1 MNERSAFTVHWL
13 ISMRTISPASKRER
27 PRRADCCSFRKEC
40 ARSFPV
46 KVKLPKR
53 SRAQSTPT
61 QRTFFTCCGIW
72 RATMRGSRSRPATKL
87 QMIGFRSENRRNC
100 EVMADNSSG
109 ASTDSVTVPW
119 SDTIR
124 FVRQLSHDL
133 RNDLNAIELRSAYI
147 GELTQDQEVTSEIR
161 RLREVVSDMNS
172 TLQLLSRA
180 VGKFTPNVITY
191 PVVEFLA
198 DMRTQIERNFSK
210 ENHEIT
216 WDVQL
221 QDGILN
227 IDPQL
232 FQEVFVELFAN
243 AFRHDRGKGALV
255 ARARI
260 CDGRFLF
267 SLHEPK
273 AAFSSETQNWGREP
287 LRNIRQ
293 RHYGLGLNRVRAIIE
308 AHGGELQAQYDPKA
322 ATLVSTMAL
331 PMSDRQS
338 EHG

>member
-1 MNERSAFTVHWL
+1 MKL
-13 ISMRTISPASKRER
+13 RT
-27 PRRADCCSFRKEC
+27 
-40 ARSFPV
+40 
-46 KVKLPKR
+46 
-53 SRAQSTPT
+53 
-61 QRTFFTCCGIW
+61 
-72 RATMRGSRSRPATKL
+72 
-87 QMIGFRSENRRNC
+87 IGFRSENRRSC
-100 EVMADNSSG
+100 EVMADKSSK
-109 ASTDSVTVPW
+109 APTDLLTVPW
-119 SDTIR
+119 SDTVR

-147 GELTQDQEVTSEIR
+147 GELTQDQELTSEIK

-180 VGKFTPNVITY
+180 VGEVTPNVITY
-191 PVVEFLA
+191 PAGEFLA

-216 WDVQL
+216 WDVEL

-243 AFRHDRGKGALV
+243 AFQNDRGKGPLV
-255 ARARI
+255 ATARI
-260 CDGRFLF
+260 SDGQFLF

-273 AAFSSETQNWGREP
+273 AVFSSETQNWGREP
-287 LRNIRQ
+287 FRNIRQ
-293 RHYGLGLNRVRAIIE
+293 RHYGLGLNRIRAIIQ

-331 PMSDRQS
+331 PMSSGQS

>member
-1 MNERSAFTVHWL
+1 
-13 ISMRTISPASKRER
+13 
-27 PRRADCCSFRKEC
+27 
-40 ARSFPV
+40 
-46 KVKLPKR
+46 
-53 SRAQSTPT
+53 
-61 QRTFFTCCGIW
+61 
-72 RATMRGSRSRPATKL
+72 
-87 QMIGFRSENRRNC
+87 
-100 EVMADNSSG
+100 MADNPSETRSNLL
-109 ASTDSVTVPW
+109 TVPW
-119 SDTIR
+119 SDTVR

-133 RNDLNAIELRSAYI
+133 RNDLNAIELQSAYI
-147 GELTQDQEVTSEIR
+147 AELTQDQELTSEIK
-161 RLREVVSDMNS
+161 RLREVVSALNS

-180 VGKFTPNVITY
+180 VGEVTPNMIAY
-191 PVVEFLA
+191 PAGEFLT
-198 DMRTQIERNFSK
+198 DMRTQIERNSSK

-221 QDGILN
+221 QDEILN

-243 AFRHDRGKGALV
+243 AFQHDRGKGALV

-260 CDGRFLF
+260 SDGRFLF

-273 AAFSSETQNWGREP
+273 AVFSSDTQNWGREP

-322 ATLVSTMAL
+322 ATLVSTVTL
-331 PMSDRQS
+331 PVSARQS
-338 EHG
+338 ENV

>member
-1 MNERSAFTVHWL
+1 
-13 ISMRTISPASKRER
+13 
-27 PRRADCCSFRKEC
+27 
-40 ARSFPV
+40 
-46 KVKLPKR
+46 
-53 SRAQSTPT
+53 
-61 QRTFFTCCGIW
+61 
-72 RATMRGSRSRPATKL
+72 
-87 QMIGFRSENRRNC
+87 
-100 EVMADNSSG
+100 MAVNSSK
-109 ASTDSVTVPW
+109 APTDSVTVPW
-119 SDTIR
+119 SDAVR

-147 GELTQDQEVTSEIR
+147 GELTQDQELTSEVK
-161 RLREVVSDMNS
+161 RLRESVSDMNS

-180 VGKFTPNVITY
+180 VEEVTSTVITY
-191 PVVEFLA
+191 PADEFLA

-216 WDVQL
+216 WDVEL

-243 AFRHDRGKGALV
+243 AFQHDRGKGALV

-260 CDGRFLF
+260 SDGWLLF
-267 SLHEPK
+267 TLHEPK

-293 RHYGLGLNRVRAIIE
+293 RHYGLGLNRIRAIIE

-322 ATLVSTMAL
+322 ASLVSTMAL
-331 PMSDRQS
+331 PMSSGQS

>member
-1 MNERSAFTVHWL
+1 
-13 ISMRTISPASKRER
+13 
-27 PRRADCCSFRKEC
+27 
-40 ARSFPV
+40 
-46 KVKLPKR
+46 
-53 SRAQSTPT
+53 
-61 QRTFFTCCGIW
+61 
-72 RATMRGSRSRPATKL
+72 
-87 QMIGFRSENRRNC
+87 
-100 EVMADNSSG
+100 MAGNSSK
-109 ASTDSVTVPW
+109 APTDSLTVPW
-119 SDTIR
+119 SDTVR

-133 RNDLNAIELRSAYI
+133 RNDLNAIELQSAYI
-147 GELTQDQEVTSEIR
+147 DELTQDRELTSEIK
-161 RLREVVSDMNS
+161 RLREVVSGLNS

-180 VGKFTPNVITY
+180 VGEIAPNVVTY

-198 DMRTQIERNFSK
+198 DMRTQIERNFSN

-232 FQEVFVELFAN
+232 FQEVFGELFAN
-243 AFRHDRGKGALV
+243 AFQHDRAKGALV

-260 CDGRFLF
+260 SDGRFLF
-267 SLHEPK
+267 ALHEPK
-273 AAFSSETQNWGREP
+273 AVFSSETQNWGREP

-293 RHYGLGLNRVRAIIE
+293 RHYGLGLNRIRAIIE

-331 PMSDRQS
+331 PVSSGRS

>member
-1 MNERSAFTVHWL
+1 
-13 ISMRTISPASKRER
+13 
-27 PRRADCCSFRKEC
+27 
-40 ARSFPV
+40 
-46 KVKLPKR
+46 
-53 SRAQSTPT
+53 
-61 QRTFFTCCGIW
+61 
-72 RATMRGSRSRPATKL
+72 
-87 QMIGFRSENRRNC
+87 
-100 EVMADNSSG
+100 MADNPSETRSNLL
-109 ASTDSVTVPW
+109 TVPW
-119 SDTIR
+119 SDTVR

-133 RNDLNAIELRSAYI
+133 RNDLNAIELQSAYI
-147 GELTQDQEVTSEIR
+147 GELTQDQELTGEIK
-161 RLREVVSDMNS
+161 RLREVVSRLNS

-180 VGKFTPNVITY
+180 VGEVAPNLVTY
-191 PVVEFLA
+191 QASEFLA
-198 DMRTQIERNFSK
+198 DMRTQIERSFSK

-221 QDGILN
+221 QDGMLT

-243 AFRHDRGKGALV
+243 AFQHNRGKGALV

-260 CDGRFLF
+260 SEGRFLF

-273 AAFSSETQNWGREP
+273 AGFSSDTQNWGREP
-287 LRNIRQ
+287 FRNIRQ

-331 PMSDRQS
+331 PLSSGQS